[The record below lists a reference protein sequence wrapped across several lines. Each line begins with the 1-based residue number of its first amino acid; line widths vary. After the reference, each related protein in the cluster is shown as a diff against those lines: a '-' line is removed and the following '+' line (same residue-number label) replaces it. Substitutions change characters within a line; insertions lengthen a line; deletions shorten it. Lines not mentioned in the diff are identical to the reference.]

1 MKGSENTYS
10 TGRGENES
18 KICPDVFY
26 RSSVSFCFRERQGEK
41 QLSLCLSKAIFVS
54 LKSILCAV
62 IKRRAICEL
71 FAILMPRI
79 RERGEQAAVQFY
91 LLQQTSVGVLLS
103 YFSFILPLCK
113 ILIAPFHQLAVCM
126 TNRPPHIRAGLPTY
140 MFTQKESTQSRS

>member
-1 MKGSENTYS
+1 M
-10 TGRGENES
+10 
-18 KICPDVFY
+18 
-26 RSSVSFCFRERQGEK
+26 
-41 QLSLCLSKAIFVS
+41 S
-54 LKSILCAV
+54 LKSILWAV

-113 ILIAPFHQLAVCM
+113 IFIAPFHQLAVCYDQP
-126 TNRPPHIRAGLPTY
+126 NPPTY
-140 MFTQKESTQSRS
+140 ARACQHICSRKKKAPSQDPNLGSNPHNSFSHQRRKPSFAPSPEIQEENVMWNNMRGLFHERQN

>member
-1 MKGSENTYS
+1 M
-10 TGRGENES
+10 R
-18 KICPDVFY
+18 
-26 RSSVSFCFRERQGEK
+26 
-41 QLSLCLSKAIFVS
+41 LSKAIFVS
-54 LKSILCAV
+54 LKSILWAV

-113 ILIAPFHQLAVCM
+113 ILIAPFHQLAVCYDQP
-126 TNRPPHIRAGLPTY
+126 TPPHTRGLANIYVHAKRKHPVKILILDRIHTTY
-140 MFTQKESTQSRS
+140 LATRGENHLSPQVRRLRKKM